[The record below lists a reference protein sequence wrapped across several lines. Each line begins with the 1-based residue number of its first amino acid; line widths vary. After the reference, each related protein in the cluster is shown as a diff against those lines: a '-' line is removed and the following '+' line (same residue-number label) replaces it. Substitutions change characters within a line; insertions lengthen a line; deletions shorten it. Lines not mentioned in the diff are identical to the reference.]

1 MNNIEFVNMAIMFAK
16 LVHSNEGAW
25 DNFMDDFEF
34 SSEEK
39 EQFEDKISM
48 IDKDCLMIPEDFLE
62 DLGLDDL
69 ERDTKDMTDKIVDL
83 KLAKDDLTLDTIK
96 DLETAAENTIDEWND
111 YLGNKL
117 KNIFKKEE

>member
-1 MNNIEFVNMAIMFAK
+1 
-16 LVHSNEGAW
+16 
-25 DNFMDDFEF
+25 
-34 SSEEK
+34 
-39 EQFEDKISM
+39 
-48 IDKDCLMIPEDFLE
+48 MIPEDFLE

-96 DLETAAENTIDEWND
+96 DLETAAENTIDEWNG
-111 YLGNKL
+111 YLGDKL